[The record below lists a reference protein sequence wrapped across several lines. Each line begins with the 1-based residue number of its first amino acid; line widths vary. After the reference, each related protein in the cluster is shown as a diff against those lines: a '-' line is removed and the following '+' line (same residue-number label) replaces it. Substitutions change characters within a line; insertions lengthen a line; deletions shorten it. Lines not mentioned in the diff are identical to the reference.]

1 MAGNPQSR
9 ARLTRRQS
17 EILDFIC
24 RSVRSRG
31 FPPSIREI
39 GEAVGLS
46 SSSTVHSH
54 LRTLEEK
61 RYIRRNPSKP
71 RSIEIVDWPRHPQSR
86 LVDVPVRAGMPEEA
100 DLPEVLSLPIEL
112 VGTAGSFLYRVDSEN
127 YLQEA
132 IMPGDL
138 LIVNPDHGPR
148 EGDMVL
154 TSTGMDGPAQLST
167 FKTPPRP
174 TEAGCSERLLGRVV
188 GVIRK
193 LPVGS

>member
-1 MAGNPQSR
+1 MAGSPQNK

-61 RYIRRNPSKP
+61 HYIRRNPSKP
-71 RSIEIVDWPRHPQSR
+71 RSIEIVDWPRTAQSS
-86 LVDVPVRAGMPEEA
+86 LIDVPVRAGLPEEA
-100 DLPEVLSLPIEL
+100 DHPEVLPLPIEL

-127 YLQEA
+127 YVQEA

-148 EGDMVL
+148 DGDMVL
-154 TSTGMDGPAQLST
+154 TSTGRDGSAHLST
-167 FKTPPRP
+167 FKTPPLP
-174 TEAGCSERLLGRVV
+174 TEAGSHERLLGRVV

>member
-1 MAGNPQSR
+1 MAGSPQNK

-61 RYIRRNPSKP
+61 HYIRRNPSKP
-71 RSIEIVDWPRHPQSR
+71 RSIEIVDWPRTAQSR
-86 LVDVPVRAGMPEEA
+86 LIDVPVRAGLPEEA
-100 DLPEVLSLPIEL
+100 DHPEVLPLPIEL
-112 VGTAGSFLYRVDSEN
+112 VGTADSFLYRVDSEN
-127 YLQEA
+127 YVQEA

-148 EGDMVL
+148 DGDMVL
-154 TSTGMDGPAQLST
+154 TSTGRDGSAHLST
-167 FKTPPRP
+167 FKTPPLP
-174 TEAGCSERLLGRVV
+174 TEAGSHERLLGRVV

>member
-1 MAGNPQSR
+1 MAGSAQNR
-9 ARLTRRQS
+9 ARLTRRQA

-24 RSVRSRG
+24 RSVQSRG

-71 RSIEIVDWPRHPQSR
+71 RSIEIVDWPKSSGSR
-86 LVDVPVRAGMPEEA
+86 TVDVPVRLGAQDPA
-100 DLPEVLSLPIEL
+100 DPEVLPLPIEL
-112 VGTAGSFLYRVDSEN
+112 VETPGSFLYRVDSEG
-127 YLQEA
+127 YAQEA

-154 TSTGMDGPAQLST
+154 ARSGDDQPARLCT
-167 FKTPPRP
+167 FKGALPHPGGTPAP
-174 TEAGCSERLLGRVV
+174 RLLGRVV

-193 LPVGS
+193 LPVS

>member
-1 MAGNPQSR
+1 MAGSSQNK

-17 EILDFIC
+17 EILDFIVH
-24 RSVRSRG
+24 SVQSRG

-61 RYIRRNPSKP
+61 KYIRRNPSKP
-71 RSIEIVDWPRHPQSR
+71 RSIEVVDNPKGQNSR
-86 LVDVPVRAGMPEEA
+86 MVDVPVRSTEPQGTA
-100 DLPEVLSLPIEL
+100 PEVLPLPMEL
-112 VGTAGSFLYRVDSEN
+112 VGTAESFLFRVDCES
-127 YLQEA
+127 YRGEA

-138 LIVNPDHGPR
+138 LIVNPNNGVR

-154 TSTGMDGPAQLST
+154 ARSTDDGPARLTTYRDTSNGQQD
-167 FKTPPRP
+167 P
-174 TEAGCSERLLGRVV
+174 RLLGRVV

-193 LPVGS
+193 IPVG

>member
-1 MAGNPQSR
+1 MAGSSQNK

-17 EILDFIC
+17 EILNFIVQ
-24 RSVRSRG
+24 SVQSRG

-61 RYIRRNPSKP
+61 KYIRRNPSKP
-71 RSIEIVDWPRHPQSR
+71 RSIEVMDSPKGQNARM
-86 LVDVPVRAGMPEEA
+86 VDVPVRSTQPPGTEPEI
-100 DLPEVLSLPIEL
+100 LPLPMEL
-112 VGTAGSFLYRVDSEN
+112 VGTAESFLFRVDCES
-127 YLQEA
+127 YRGEA

-138 LIVNPDHGPR
+138 LIVNPNNGIR

-154 TSTGMDGPAQLST
+154 ARSTDDGPARLCTYRDTSNGQQD
-167 FKTPPRP
+167 P
-174 TEAGCSERLLGRVV
+174 RLLGRVV

-193 LPVGS
+193 IPVG

>member
-1 MAGNPQSR
+1 MAGTPQNK
-9 ARLTRRQS
+9 ARLTRRQA

-71 RSIEIVDWPRHPQSR
+71 RSIEIVDGAGATASR
-86 LVDVPVRAGMPEEA
+86 LVEVPVRAGDSDPSA
-100 DLPEVLSLPIEL
+100 DLEVLPLPIEL
-112 VGTAGSFLYRVDSEN
+112 VQNPDSFLFRVDSEN
-127 YLQEA
+127 YRQEA

-148 EGDMVL
+148 DGDMVL
-154 TSTGMDGPAQLST
+154 ARAGQDEPAQLCTYNKNRST
-167 FKTPPRP
+167 P
-174 TEAGCSERLLGRVV
+174 AGDPADARLLGRVV

-193 LPVGS
+193 LPVG